1 MRWKVK
7 QEVQAWKER
16 KENRAVD
23 TMILD
28 MVDLDTL
35 DSRDLL

>member
-1 MRWKVK
+1 MRWKVT
-7 QEVQAWKER
+7 QEVQAWRER

-28 MVDLDTL
+28 MVDLDTQ